1 MAPVETESVSLIIAS
16 QITKSLTGAFLFIA
30 VIVLLIYC
38 WYKTERPRKLLVYK
52 ASAVLPVIPLGF
64 EPRTPTLKV

>member
-1 MAPVETESVSLIIAS
+1 MPCFAGLKGPETLMAPVETESVSLIIAS

-38 WYKTERPRKLLVYK
+38 
-52 ASAVLPVIPLGF
+52 
-64 EPRTPTLKV
+64 